1 MRALEL
7 DEGNALVI
15 VAHPDDETI
24 WMGGTILKYKN
35 IVDWTIFSL
44 CRVDDEDRAPKFR
57 KVGKFYGAKSIISDL
72 EDEGL
77 MNLSESIPH
86 IKRRILKN
94 LRGKS
99 FNYLFTHGSNG
110 EYGHL
115 RHKGTNLAVKELL
128 KRRLFSAREIFT
140 FAYELDQGKGIARPS
155 QSPDFSFKLPLKIF
169 QTKKGIIEK
178 MYGFKKSSFEYASSG
193 PVETFNKLK
202 IK

>member
-1 MRALEL
+1 M
-7 DEGNALVI
+7 
-15 VAHPDDETI
+15 AHPDDETI

-86 IKRRILKN
+86 IKRRILKSF
-94 LRGKS
+94 RGRS
-99 FNYLFTHGSNG
+99 FDYLFTHGRNG

-115 RHKGTNLAVKELL
+115 RHKGVYLAVKELL
-128 KRRLFSAREIFT
+128 KRRLVSAREIFT
-140 FAYELDQGKGIARPS
+140 FAYELDA
-155 QSPDFSFKLPLKIF
+155 DFSFKLSPKIL
-169 QTKKGIIEK
+169 QTKKDIIEK
-178 MYGFKKSSFEYASSG
+178 LYGFKKSSFESRSSG
-193 PVETFNKLK
+193 PIETFNELK
-202 IK
+202 N